1 MAQNIYD
8 NAEFLARY
16 SQLPRQVHGLA
27 GAPEWPMMRA
37 MLPAL
42 CGKRVVDL
50 GCGMGAA
57 SRFLSAEGAASVLGL
72 DLSSTMLA
80 RAQAATSDP
89 AITYVIADLEQLE
102 LAAHSFDLAFSMLAF
117 HYVADFTRLVTVI
130 HRALAPGGQLIFSI
144 EHPIFMAA
152 AQPHWIQDAGGHKT
166 WPVNGYAREGIRR
179 TDWFVRDV
187 VKFHRTVA
195 TTLNTLI
202 AAGFAIDRLEEFA
215 PTEAQIEG
223 RPSLAE
229 ELERPMI
236 LLVSASA

>member
-102 LAAHSFDLAFSMLAF
+102 LAAHSFDLAFSILAF
-117 HYVADFTRLVTVI
+117 HYVADFNPPRNGDSPSPGTWRPTDILD
-130 HRALAPGGQLIFSI
+130 RASDFHGGGATALDPGCGWPQDLAGQCVC
-144 EHPIFMAA
+144 P
-152 AQPHWIQDAGGHKT
+152 
-166 WPVNGYAREGIRR
+166 
-179 TDWFVRDV
+179 
-187 VKFHRTVA
+187 
-195 TTLNTLI
+195 
-202 AAGFAIDRLEEFA
+202 
-215 PTEAQIEG
+215 
-223 RPSLAE
+223 
-229 ELERPMI
+229 
-236 LLVSASA
+236 